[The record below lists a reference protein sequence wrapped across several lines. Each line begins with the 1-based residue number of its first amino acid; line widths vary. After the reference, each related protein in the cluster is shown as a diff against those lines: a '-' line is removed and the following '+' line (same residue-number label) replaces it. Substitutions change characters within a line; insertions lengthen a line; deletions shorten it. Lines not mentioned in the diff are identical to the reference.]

1 MRTSRASSHGTEAI
15 SRANKIK
22 FWKRQ
27 KNNTSL
33 EKKTMTEES
42 PMGEALNKW
51 GLTNITVWQV
61 ADRTMGRE
69 YVLRIYPESK
79 DFFNHME
86 P

>member
-1 MRTSRASSHGTEAI
+1 MA
-15 SRANKIK
+15 K
-22 FWKRQ
+22 
-27 KNNTSL
+27 
-33 EKKTMTEES
+33 ES

-69 YVLRIYPESK
+69 YVLRIYPEST

-86 P
+86 S